1 MVLLDFKIKVPPH
14 LSQNKNLTFSKDKDL
29 PQNNTID
36 DAKVK
41 EGVGQA
47 SMFQWFLLHFNLVN
61 MICLLSLLPLI
72 MDSLPINNI
81 GNRQQL
87 TGCLHLL
94 ISPITT
100 PCIFFFNLH
109 HKNSKRFTFVLAISS
124 LFLGNIA
131 GMVYCSKCV
140 ESGEVAFVCLSI
152 SLILGAFQLLMLIN
166 KKNIGIVMIS
176 TASTVVVCGL
186 CISALF
192 LPAAFSKRCYQSTI
206 PCIVWLFW
214 QAMRNQREKPP
225 EKTNF
230 KSDNSPLNVADT
242 I

>member
-14 LSQNKNLTFSKDKDL
+14 LSLNKHLSFSKTKDL
-29 PQNNTID
+29 PQTNTIV
-36 DAKVK
+36 DAKAK
-41 EGVGQA
+41 ECVTQMP
-47 SMFQWFLLHFNLVN
+47 MFQWFLLHFNFVN
-61 MICLLSLLPLI
+61 LICLLSLLPLI
-72 MDSLPINNI
+72 LDSLPINNI
-81 GNRQQL
+81 EKRQQL

-109 HKNSKRFTFVLAISS
+109 HKNSKRFTITLAISS
-124 LFLGNIA
+124 VFLGNITS
-131 GMVYCSKCV
+131 MVYCSKCMG
-140 ESGEVAFVCLSI
+140 SGEVAFVCLSI

-166 KKNIGIVMIS
+166 KKNVGIVMMS

-192 LPAAFSKRCYQSTI
+192 LPAAIGRRCYQGTI

-214 QAMRNQREKPP
+214 QAKRNQGQCTT
-225 EKTNF
+225 EKTIL
-230 KSDNSPLNVADT
+230 KSVNTPLNVVDT